1 MSLAACGSGAGGSG
15 EDVIKVAVLDAQ
27 SGKFSDFGIDVERGA
42 RMAFDEINEAGG
54 VTVGGKTYKFKYEI
68 TDLQSDPT
76 VAAQAAQQAVSG
88 GTKILIGATV
98 SALTEPITGVVQR
111 SGGQVLQIGMAT
123 SLDRHVGKK
132 DPIFRTLPSDE
143 VMAKQYIPVLR
154 KEFPDVKTIGSLM
167 INDAVGQSILKIYTP
182 LFEENGFK
190 VASQDTFPSDETNFA
205 PLLQRSAKDAQAFF
219 VGYTDPVG
227 KAVVNA
233 ALEAGKAKIFFN
245 RGSVCQV
252 GMEFGDKIDAF
263 ACQIVGDDP
272 VKPSSDE
279 AKAVVREV
287 RARVQDQAQRQRRLR
302 DLLLRHRLPAE
313 AGAGEGRDRR
323 RRPEDRRRAARCA
336 VQGHLRD
343 RVRRVRPEHHQDQ
356 GRHRPQGRTLRPRRR
371 SALLTG
377 SSRGRGARPPRP
389 AAPVRRTDR

>member
-1 MSLAACGSGAGGSG
+1 MKLRTIVAVAGLAAMSLAACGSGAGGSG

-279 AKAVVREV
+279 AKQWFAKYEREFKTKPNANV
-287 RARVQDQAQRQRRLR
+287 AYAISYYDTVYLLKQALEKAGTVDDVQKIAD
-302 DLLLRHRLPAE
+302 
-313 AGAGEGRDRR
+313 
-323 RRPEDRRRAARCA
+323 
-336 VQGHLRD
+336 
-343 RVRRVRPEHHQDQ
+343 
-356 GRHRPQGRTLRPRRR
+356 
-371 SALLTG
+371 AL
-377 SSRGRGARPPRP
+377 RGAQYKGISEIGFDESGLSTTKIRVGI
-389 AAPVRRTDR
+389 VRKGELSVHEGARLS